1 MATLDA
7 PNPADLSTSQLV
19 EQVCGGRV
27 ECFAEIVRRY
37 QQDVFRVVNAM
48 LFDHGSVEE
57 LVQRVFVKV
66 YASLNTFRL
75 GRDFG
80 PWIRTVARNAVRE
93 ELRTTARYARRLEA
107 YRQTVET
114 EWDHGSGVDE
124 RQQRLHE
131 ALEACLGKLPGR
143 ARSVVEMR
151 YRQGRRFEQVAA
163 ELETT
168 AGALRNLLCR
178 VREQLRLCIQQ
189 EMAER

>member
-1 MATLDA
+1 MAALDA
-7 PNPADLSTSQLV
+7 HNPADLSTAELV
-19 EQVCGGRV
+19 EHVCAGHV

-37 QQDVFRVVNAM
+37 QQDVLRVVSAM
-48 LFDHGSVEE
+48 LFDHGGVED
-57 LVQRVFVKV
+57 LVQRVFVKA
-66 YASLNTFRL
+66 YSSLGTFKI

-107 YRQTVET
+107 YRQMVET
-114 EWDHGSGVDE
+114 EWDQGSRVDE
-124 RQQRLHE
+124 DQERLHE
-131 ALEACLGKLPGR
+131 ALEACLGKLPEH

-151 YRQGRRFEQVAA
+151 YRQGHRFEQLAA
-163 ELETT
+163 ELDTT

-178 VREQLRLCIQQ
+178 VRERLRRCIQQ